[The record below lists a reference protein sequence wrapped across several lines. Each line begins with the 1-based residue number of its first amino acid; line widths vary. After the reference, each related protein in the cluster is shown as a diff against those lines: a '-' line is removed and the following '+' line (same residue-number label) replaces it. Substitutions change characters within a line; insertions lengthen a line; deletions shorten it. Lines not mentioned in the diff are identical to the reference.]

1 MAGENKGQEGSIYYQ
16 KNGNSSFLVICSCQ
30 EPRLPYQINMIRYNR
45 IESLIPVQFF
55 IEDGEY
61 KYFYDI
67 SCRKSLSEDMK
78 NSKFRIGKIRTIMT
92 RLYRCIQQLEEY
104 LLDCD
109 CLVLDPQY
117 IFVEKEGRQV
127 QFCFYPD
134 KSESFETSLEKL
146 FDYFLN
152 RLDYQDE
159 KSVVMIYGM
168 YQKAREERTP
178 LCEMMKEFCEDPEET
193 QTMEGVESSACGSQK
208 TQDQRASAGR
218 ETDKNIPGGLF
229 FREQRNGQNS
239 EKKWGEREKHTAL
252 PNHKAGDGYRNLLPY
267 MPDLLGGLMIAVIL
281 WNLGKKHA
289 EMSGVEMMLCLFV
302 IAGIL
307 AGCGA
312 LSTFLSGICNRKDGQ
327 SDAVKWDSVSKCHVR
342 DYQEEFPESP
352 IMEQSIEKKGK
363 NWKNTE
369 REGDSW
375 ENTERKRKNWKNT
388 GREEDSRES
397 TERKRWNN
405 VERERGSRESTEK
418 KRKNWNN
425 VEREVS
431 SRESA
436 EERTVKWK
444 ETDEKEYRW
453 NAIERSEKSRK
464 ECREK
469 GWNSEKEKDFEE
481 MTFTDEEMPEERKNN
496 KPLYSIPATVVMKE
510 AESFGAFHPVLI
522 SQKKTENPD
531 IIIQD
536 KCMTIG
542 KIRGIADVCL
552 TGESVSRIHAKLIQD
567 VQGCAVV
574 DIGSTNGTYINGF
587 RISEQQK
594 YYLEDGDKVRFA
606 QAEYEFQTAREQG
619 MDERRVSH
627 QTNMENAHSHEI
639 SDVI

>member
-30 EPRLPYQINMIRYNR
+30 EPRLPYQINMIRYNQ

-117 IFVEKEGRQV
+117 IFVETEGRQI

-178 LCEMMKEFCEDPEET
+178 LYEMMKEFCEDPEEM
-193 QTMEGVESSACGSQK
+193 QTMEGVEPSACGSQK
-208 TQDQRASAGR
+208 IQDQRTPADQEA
-218 ETDKNIPGGLF
+218 DNNILGGLF
-229 FREQRNGQNS
+229 FREQRNSRNS

-252 PNHKAGDGYRNLLPY
+252 PSHKAGDGYRNLFPY
-267 MPDLLGGLMIAVIL
+267 MPDLVGGLMIAVIL

-312 LSTFLSGICNRKDGQ
+312 LSTFLSGICNKKDGQ
-327 SDAVKWDSVSKCHVR
+327 SDAVKRDNISKCHVR
-342 DYQEEFPESP
+342 DYQKEFPESP
-352 IMEQSIEKKGK
+352 IMEQSAEKKGK
-363 NWKNTE
+363 NWRNTE
-369 REGDSW
+369 RGGDRW

-388 GREEDSRES
+388 EREEDSWES
-397 TERKRWNN
+397 TERKRKNWNN
-405 VERERGSRESTEK
+405 VERERGSRESTEG
-418 KRKNWNN
+418 R
-425 VEREVS
+425 
-431 SRESA
+431 A
-436 EERTVKWK
+436 VKWK
-444 ETDEKEYRW
+444 ETDGKEHRW
-453 NAIERSEKSRK
+453 NTIEWREKSRE

-469 GWNSEKEKDFEE
+469 GRNPEKEKDFEE
-481 MTFTDEEMPEERKNN
+481 MTFTDEEMSEERKDK

-510 AESFGAFHPVLI
+510 AESFGSFHPVLI

-567 VQGCAVV
+567 AQGCAVV

-606 QAEYEFQTAREQG
+606 QAEYEFQVAREQG

-627 QTNMENAHSHEI
+627 QTNTENAHSHEI